1 MKHNDGR
8 FLTDSLCSRMST
20 ALILSYAFPIYE
32 CQAILKLTSKSSYKY
47 FTANRVA
54 LENMC
59 VSIRQSKF
67 WGRQTKRSCDT

>member
-20 ALILSYAFPIYE
+20 ALILSYAFTIYE
-32 CQAILKLTSKSSYKY
+32 CEAILKLTSKSSYKY

-54 LENMC
+54 L
-59 VSIRQSKF
+59 
-67 WGRQTKRSCDT
+67 